1 MEISYMD
8 IDCLMD
14 MDKIEHYK
22 HFFSEYRIAKI
33 DKCKLLKNKAQ
44 SLGAGY
50 LMSVLLQNRGIDEKT
65 VCYLE
70 NEHGKP
76 FLKDYKDI
84 HFSVSHSDRIVAV
97 ILDEKPC
104 GIDVEKI
111 KKYSQAVVNR
121 IFCEQDKKLMEQ
133 AAERSYD
140 EAAKLF
146 AKIWTRKEAIGKLSG
161 KGLDFT
167 DELQK
172 NELNQEYLELQGIYG
187 ITYDA
192 EADFVISA
200 FSSNPDIK
208 EMHPIKITDVELR

>member
-8 IDCLMD
+8 IDCLMN

-22 HFFSEYRIAKI
+22 QLFSEYRIAKI
-33 DKCKLLKNKAQ
+33 DKCKLVKNKAQ

-50 LMSVLLQNRGIDEKT
+50 LMSILLQNRGIDEKT

-76 FLKDYKDI
+76 FLKDYTDI
-84 HFSVSHSDRIVAV
+84 HFSVSHSDHIVAV
-97 ILDEKPC
+97 IFDEKPC

-111 KKYSQAVVNR
+111 KNYSQSVVNR

-133 AAERSYD
+133 AAESSYD

-172 NELNQEYLELQGIYG
+172 NELNHEYLGLQGIYG
-187 ITYDA
+187 FTYDA

-208 EMHPIKITDVELR
+208 GIIPIKREFETI